1 MLKTSPGVCGRTRVL
16 AGTVLFLLALY
27 LRTAGLSHDL
37 HEGWVYHPDTP
48 KQIRATELFLDGEYY
63 VIIGGRDYEG
73 YPYFNS
79 HVAEYLVRIYEG
91 VRHQVRAHLGLPHSD
106 GRPDTIALFLLVRGQ
121 NAVMSSLAVL
131 LVYVIGLRLWSLRA
145 GIVAGL
151 LLALSPADVTAAHFA
166 AGDTAA
172 AFFALC
178 AVFCA
183 LFLSRSRRFIPYVLG
198 GVFTAAAFSS
208 KYHGGIA
215 LLALGVA
222 HLSLYPPFA
231 PLLTKASILP
241 GITLIVSFLIGV
253 FLTSPALLVYPESAF
268 KDILAFIEYTSTFGM
283 TPEMV
288 AMSWPERFMVG
299 MSINMPVLWD
309 VLGPV
314 VSVAGI
320 VALFLLAKHWSTWI
334 IAIVP
339 IAYIIAGLA
348 TKPLTHPVYHTMA
361 TPYLMLLAAGTL
373 ERMLGLTSRSAI
385 KFAWLPKAALAAALI
400 VNVVYLAAYTQRELF
415 FFRHNDTRFLAQN
428 WLDDHHVPQL
438 NVQVAPYTVRAVP
451 ESLAD
456 GASLGDLFIY
466 SDRVPIRPPQSA
478 FHLTTLELEGDK
490 LSVFRNWDQYLFI
503 DAPDLWRSDFL
514 RPGFQPLS
522 AGRDV
527 SMLIAD
533 APWLARHP
541 GSWNVRAPMR
551 HRGSLQSREALTSAV
566 WLVRTEQEAA
576 TLDLRLGRDQ
586 QRITLPP
593 YSAQLIEV
601 KKPRARRIARAEH
614 NFYAWSIHARRG
626 TATTHLLTDP
636 RDIAWAYFNT
646 GYYGEAAHRL
656 AALGADELEH
666 VDHSAWQLSRW
677 MSEPQDKAPYLS
689 ITASASDPL
698 QRYGLADEL
707 LDELPGYVAQLITN
721 KVEQSAL
728 HRPRDTDTQPPR
740 PYYEVS
746 LGALEPGHYRVL
758 IERDLMLGQEETDPL
773 EALLLLPH
781 HVLAAAPFSPY
792 QSHLELNF
800 GLGYDGDAP
809 VIQLHGTAQCLA
821 SIRHVELRPQLVA
834 TQDEFQALAQALQE
848 NRFDEFTASALSY
861 PFLVEAGQRLATNQE
876 WSAALAAF
884 RTAIEDVPWRT
895 EAYTALA
902 RARDQHTSLSE
913 EVETQIVELLAPY
926 IATAHQRALIPVDVT
941 FRNGARLTGY
951 QLKQERLQPGD
962 HFGLHL
968 HWADFAMS
976 RNHHREHGWIHLVP
990 VNHEGET
997 LHGRESMQSWHM
1009 RNQLSNQ
1016 LIPPFSTI
1024 ELPDTMAP
1032 GQYDVKVGIWIPA
1045 QRRPVRIR
1053 ASEEL
1058 PYDRRGVF
1066 LTTIDVT
1073 AP

>member
-1 MLKTSPGVCGRTRVL
+1 MLNKSLGGCGRTRVL

-48 KQIRATELFLDGEYY
+48 KQIRATERFLDGEYY

-79 HVAEYLVRIYEG
+79 HVAEYVVRIYEG

-106 GRPDTIALFLLVRGQ
+106 GRPDTIALFWLIRGQ

-131 LVYVIGLRLWSLRA
+131 LVYIIGLRLWSLRA
-145 GIVAGL
+145 GTVAGL

-183 LFLSRSRRFIPYVLG
+183 LSLSRSPRFWLYALG

-215 LLALGVA
+215 LLALGIA
-222 HLSLYPPFA
+222 HLSLYRPFA
-231 PLLTKASILP
+231 PLLTKASISRS
-241 GITLIVSFLIGV
+241 ITLGVSFLIGL

-288 AMSWPERFMVG
+288 AMSWPERFIMG

-314 VSVAGI
+314 VSIAGV

-339 IAYIIAGLA
+339 IAYILAGLA

-361 TPYLMLLAAGTL
+361 TPYVMLLAAGTL
-373 ERMLGLTSRSAI
+373 ERLLVLTARSAI

-400 VNVVYLAAYTQRELF
+400 VNVAYLAAYTQRELF

-490 LSVFRNWDQYLFI
+490 LSVFRNWNQYLFI
-503 DAPDLWRSDFL
+503 DAPDLWRKDFV

-541 GSWNVRAPMR
+541 GSWNVRAPMS
-551 HRGSLQSREALTSAV
+551 HRGSLQSREALGSAV

-601 KKPRARRIARAEH
+601 KKPRTRRIARAEH
-614 NFYAWSIHARRG
+614 TFYAWSIQARRG
-626 TATTHLLTDP
+626 TATMHLLTDP

-646 GYYGEAAHRL
+646 GYYNEAAHRL
-656 AALGADELEH
+656 TAIGADEPEH
-666 VDHSAWQLSRW
+666 VDHHVWQLSRW
-677 MSEPQDKAPYLS
+677 MSEGGDKTWS
-689 ITASASDPL
+689 HE
-698 QRYGLADEL
+698 ADEL
-707 LDELPGYVAQLITN
+707 LRGVAPLEMFGLAEPLLDGLPGALIDQR
-721 KVEQSAL
+721 VVRSAI
-728 HRPRDTDTQPPR
+728 HHPADASHQRTF
-740 PYYEVS
+740 S
-746 LGALEPGHYRVL
+746 FGALEPGHYRVR
-758 IERDLMLGQEETDPL
+758 IERQVTAFRDDGKDPIIRIALPRQALVSKRFAPDQTTITLPFVKGGTDN
-773 EALLLLPH
+773 ALLLQVLGDMQDIEAIQTIEIVPD
-781 HVLAAAPFSPY
+781 VLA
-792 QSHLELNF
+792 
-800 GLGYDGDAP
+800 
-809 VIQLHGTAQCLA
+809 
-821 SIRHVELRPQLVA
+821 
-834 TQDEFQALAQALQE
+834 TQGEYRALSEALATGQFERLE
-848 NRFDEFTASALSY
+848 ASVLSY
-861 PFLVEAGQRLATNQE
+861 PFLIEAGERLATRE
-876 WSAALAAF
+876 KWEGALAAYPV
-884 RTAIEDVPWRT
+884 AIEAAPWRT
-895 EAYTALA
+895 EAYTSLE
-902 RARDQHTSLSE
+902 RVRDQATELPPAIAD
-913 EVETQIVELLAPY
+913 QISQLLAPY
-926 IATAHQRALIPVDVT
+926 RDTAQQRTLIPVDVT

-951 QLKQERLQPGD
+951 QLKQERLHPGD

-997 LHGRESMQSWHM
+997 LHGGESMQSWHM
-1009 RNQLSNQ
+1009 RNQLPNQ

-1024 ELPDTMAP
+1024 ELPDNMAP
-1032 GQYDVKVGIWIPA
+1032 GRYDVKVGIWIPA
-1045 QRRPVRIR
+1045 QRRPIRIR
-1053 ASEEL
+1053 AAEAL